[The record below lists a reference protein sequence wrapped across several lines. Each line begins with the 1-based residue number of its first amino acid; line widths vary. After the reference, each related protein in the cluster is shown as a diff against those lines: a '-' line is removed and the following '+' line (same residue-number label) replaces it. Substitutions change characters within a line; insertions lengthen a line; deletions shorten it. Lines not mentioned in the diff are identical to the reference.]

1 MLAQELLKQGKPA
14 EALTALQDH
23 VRKSAAS
30 AKERVFLFQLLSVL
44 GRWDRA
50 LTQLNVAADLD
61 KANEMMAKVCREA
74 LQCEALRAA
83 VFKGEKSPL
92 VFGEPEEWLGQMVQA
107 AKLSAQGHAAAAA
120 AMRAKALEAAP
131 GVEGAIT
138 VAEPIGEGKFKEK
151 EEAFEWVADADS
163 RLGPMLEAV
172 IQGKYYWIPMHRIRL
187 MSIDAPTDL
196 RDMVWLPVNFTWTNG
211 GSMVGLLFTRYP
223 GSESSSDGAI
233 QLARKTDWADDGAG
247 GTTGLGQRLLMTSA
261 SDYPILTVRTLRLGP
276 PLTDEE
282 TQNLALE
289 KMAKSGGI
297 PGLGGP
303 PGGPPGAPPV
313 QMTGG
318 LTAKMTGPPTVGKP
332 GAEGVKKNQG
342 AGGGG

>member
-23 VRKSAAS
+23 VRKSASS

-107 AKLSAQGHAAAAA
+107 AKLSGQGHAGAAAQ
-120 AMRAKALEAAP
+120 MRAKALEAAP
-131 GVEGAIT
+131 GVAGAIT
-138 VAEPIGEGKFKEK
+138 VAQVGADGKSKEK
-151 EEAFEWVADADS
+151 EEAFEWAADADS
-163 RLGPMLEAV
+163 RLGPMIEAV
-172 IQGKYYWIPMHRIRL
+172 IQGKYYWVPMHRIRL
-187 MSIDAPTDL
+187 MTIEAPSDL
-196 RDMVWLPVNFTWTNG
+196 RDVVWLPVSFTWTNG

-223 GSESSSDGAI
+223 GSESSGDGPV
-233 QLARKTDWADDGAG
+233 QLARKTDWSDDGSGASIG
-247 GTTGLGQRLLMTSA
+247 IGQRTLMTDA
-261 SDYPILTVRTLRLGP
+261 GDYPLLSVRSLRFGG
-276 PLTDEE
+276 PLTEE
-282 TQNLALE
+282 EQQNVTLE
-289 KMAKSGGI
+289 KLAKSGGI
-297 PGLGGP
+297 PGM
-303 PGGPPGAPPV
+303 GGPPGAPPM
-313 QMTGG
+313 QMSGG
-318 LTAKMTGPPTVGKP
+318 LTAKMPP
-332 GAEGVKKNQG
+332 
-342 AGGGG
+342 AGGGDKNKGASGGG

>member
-14 EALTALQDH
+14 EALAALQDH

-30 AKERVFLFQLLSVL
+30 PKERVFLFQLLSVL

-92 VFGEPEEWLGQMVQA
+92 IFGEPEEWLGQMVQA
-107 AKLSAQGHAAAAA
+107 AKLTAQGHAAAAA
-120 AMRAKALEAAP
+120 GLRAKALDAAP
-131 GVEGAIT
+131 GVAGAISF
-138 VAEPIGEGKFKEK
+138 AEPIGEGKRKEK
-151 EEAFEWVADADS
+151 EEEFEWVADADT

-172 IQGKYYWIPMHRIRL
+172 IQGKYYWIPLHRIRV
-187 MSIDAPTDL
+187 MTVDPPSDL
-196 RDMVWLPVNFTWTNG
+196 RDVVWLPVNFTWTNG
-211 GSMVGLLFTRYP
+211 GTMVGLLFTRYP
-223 GSESSSDGAI
+223 GSESSPDGAT
-233 QLARKTDWADDGAG
+233 QLARKTEWVDDGAG
-247 GTTGLGQRLLMTSA
+247 GSIGLGQRMLVTSA
-261 SDYPILTVRTLRLGP
+261 SDYPLLNVRMLRLGP

-282 TQNLALE
+282 QQTMALE

-297 PGLGGP
+297 PGMGGP
-303 PGGPPGAPPV
+303 PGGPAGGPSI
-313 QMTGG
+313 QMSGG
-318 LTAKMTGPPTVGKP
+318 LTAKMPGQP
-332 GAEGVKKNQG
+332 GAPDVTKPEG